1 MSELVTVPEFT
12 LRGAMLAIEYRLLGT
27 RLAATPAAD
36 KADWRCALSNTGN
49 VRIVVVCQLVAQA

>member
-1 MSELVTVPEFT
+1 
-12 LRGAMLAIEYRLLGT
+12 MLAAESCLLGA

-36 KADWRCALSNTGN
+36 KADWRGALPNSGN